1 MANGRRIQLK
11 RPVSARLLL
20 ARWILVGV
28 LLGMASVGSLKAAK
42 RETGFLNRR
51 VTLNGETYRYQVY
64 VPLEWNKG
72 KKWPVILFLHG
83 AGEPQGATRC
93 LTAPP
98 PTAAPHIPRKGV
110 STCLD
115 HTLHVVVGPRTPSH
129 ELTVRHRI
137 DLYGVLKQA
146 VEQQSTRP

>member
-1 MANGRRIQLK
+1 MANERRIQLK
-11 RPVSARLLL
+11 RPVSARSLP

-28 LLGMASVGSLKAAK
+28 LLGMVSVGSLKAVK

-83 AGEPQGATRC
+83 AGERGEDGLVQGGRQVAQ
-93 LTAPP
+93 LPP
-98 PTAAPHIPRKGV
+98 HP
-110 STCLD
+110 STD
-115 HTLHVVVGPRTPSH
+115 GDVNQGN
-129 ELTVRHRI
+129 
-137 DLYGVLKQA
+137 DVLEA
-146 VEQQSTRP
+146 VESEGIAGVQQVLLVGEVV